1 MADGRSKKVTHSL
14 RARGA
19 SQGFVAVAGF
29 PLRRKKAGVCGRIW
43 LQHLHDAPESEGSQG
58 KESLRQGPEKP
69 RQEHYLDRF
78 DHSRRS
84 YGRVDERRRSHGR
97 GGLRSLRGAL
107 PGTVPL
113 GGAGGGARWAR
124 GTQDTEGKGTHRG
137 EGCRSRVVALLLAGV
152 EPHRGG
158 SKQDQAPRA

>member
-1 MADGRSKKVTHSL
+1 MWSPNRSLAGLPGKGRRSKKVTHSL
-14 RARGA
+14 RARRA
-19 SQGFVAVAGF
+19 SQGFVAVASF
-29 PLRRKKAGVCGRIW
+29 PLRRKKKAGVRGRIR
-43 LQHLHDAPESEGSQG
+43 LQHLHDAPESEGPEG

-84 YGRVDERRRSHGR
+84 YGRHDERRRSHGR

-113 GGAGGGARWAR
+113 GGAGGARWAR
-124 GTQDTEGKGTHRG
+124 G
-137 EGCRSRVVALLLAGV
+137 
-152 EPHRGG
+152 
-158 SKQDQAPRA
+158 

>member
-1 MADGRSKKVTHSL
+1 MVDGRSKKVTYSL
-14 RARGA
+14 RARRGGE
-19 SQGFVAVAGF
+19 GFVAVAGF
-29 PLRRKKAGVCGRIW
+29 PLRRQAPRVRGRIR
-43 LQHLHDAPESEGSQG
+43 LQHLHDTPESEGSQG
-58 KESLRQGPEKP
+58 KEGLRQGPSEP

-84 YGRVDERRRSHGR
+84 YGRHDERRRSHGR

-107 PGTVPL
+107 PGTVSL

-124 GTQDTEGKGTHRG
+124 GTQDTEGQGTHRG
-137 EGCRSRVVALLLAGV
+137 EGCRSRVVALLLAEV

-158 SKQDQAPRA
+158 SKQDQASRA